1 MAWSAKSYLL
11 AEVVPRF
18 APGRSYRGPFWVL
31 GAISW
36 HRWSHLYMRSYSG
49 TATHEGD
56 ERASTTEKRARATR
70 DKGEAFP
77 MLKHWKRV
85 EVTNETTGNRQLALN
100 QIHSY
105 IYVYIHIHLL

>member
-1 MAWSAKSYLL
+1 M
-11 AEVVPRF
+11 
-18 APGRSYRGPFWVL
+18 RGACWVL

-36 HRWSHLYMRSYSG
+36 HRYSG

-56 ERASTTEKRARATR
+56 ERASTTETRARATH

-85 EVTNETTGNRQLALN
+85 GVTNETIGNRQLAFIA
-100 QIHSY
+100 IHS
-105 IYVYIHIHLL
+105 VYSCFAWLSCLRWVA

>member
-1 MAWSAKSYLL
+1 M
-11 AEVVPRF
+11 
-18 APGRSYRGPFWVL
+18 L

-36 HRWSHLYMRSYSG
+36 HRYSG

-85 EVTNETTGNRQLALN
+85 GVTNETIGNRQLALN
-100 QIHSY
+100 QIHSHTY
-105 IYVYIHIHLL
+105 IYIYIYTHIYTSYKIYIYTSYM

>member
-18 APGRSYRGPFWVL
+18 APGHSYRGHVWVL

-36 HRWSHLYMRSYSG
+36 HRYSG

-56 ERASTTEKRARATR
+56 ERASTTEKRARATH
-70 DKGEAFP
+70 DKGA
-77 MLKHWKRV
+77 L
-85 EVTNETTGNRQLALN
+85 ETRWRYQ
-100 QIHSY
+100 
-105 IYVYIHIHLL
+105 